1 MKNKNS
7 FELAVFVV
15 LFLSLFPTLS
25 ITANNVLFAQT
36 STPPSTANHV
46 TYKLH
51 QTMMIPNMSF
61 HATVTLPADFFQKQ
75 ANPQNFKVLTING
88 VNTLVYFVTP
98 NEYVIV
104 PFNQVLTANV
114 DRTNPQII
122 EVIKI
127 TQTTNIKT
135 HSSTNN
141 GGHNGVH
148 DGGKDNKTVPTP
160 TPTPPTPTPVIP
172 TPTPPTPTETPP
184 TPIPTIIINS
194 HSSDT
199 QRNTN

>member
-7 FELAVFVV
+7 FELAVFMV

-25 ITANNVLFAQT
+25 ITANNFLFAQT

-51 QTMMIPNMSF
+51 QTVMIPNMSF

-75 ANPQNFKVLTING
+75 ANPQNFRVLTING
-88 VNTLVYFVTP
+88 VNTLVYLINS

-127 TQTTNIKT
+127 TTKVSTTVYIHTVVHGGGGNGDNQTM
-135 HSSTNN
+135 
-141 GGHNGVH
+141 
-148 DGGKDNKTVPTP
+148 TP
-160 TPTPPTPTPVIP
+160 TPTPLPPYSTNSNNTPVNHPVTTTTPTVK
-172 TPTPPTPTETPP
+172 
-184 TPIPTIIINS
+184 
-194 HSSDT
+194 
-199 QRNTN
+199 TNRP